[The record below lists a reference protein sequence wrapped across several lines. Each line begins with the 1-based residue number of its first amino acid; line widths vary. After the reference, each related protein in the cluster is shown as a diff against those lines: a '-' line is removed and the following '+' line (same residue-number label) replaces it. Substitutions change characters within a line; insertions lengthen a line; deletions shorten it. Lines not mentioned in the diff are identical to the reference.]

1 MLLLAVNKQV
11 STVSAHCN
19 CKESN
24 KDNLLPQK
32 TVNVDRRAMLNALY
46 NWIVFPRLCSLQAV
60 LMLSCN
66 MLS

>member
-1 MLLLAVNKQV
+1 MLLLAANKQV
-11 STVSAHCN
+11 SMISAHCN

-32 TVNVDRRAMLNALY
+32 TVNVDRHAML
-46 NWIVFPRLCSLQAV
+46 IMLCTTGLSFRDYSLQAV

-66 MLS
+66 LLS